1 MNQVQLVYTL
11 QGGKQII
18 SSYTITPINIELG
31 SAGLYSTRGR
41 QIISSYTITP
51 INIEP
56 ASADLYF
63 TGENGLFILILITPI
78 NIFVIVMNL
87 WMNR

>member
-11 QGGKQII
+11 QGGKRII
-18 SSYTITPINIELG
+18 CSYTITPINIEPG

-56 ASADLYF
+56 ASTDLYF
-63 TGENGLFILILITPI
+63 TGENGLFILILINRLRI
-78 NIFVIVMNL
+78 NIFVIVMN
-87 WMNR
+87 R